1 MGRIWAQR
9 AVQKQ
14 ELIVLDEEAATPRR
28 DLVRSASR

>member
-14 ELIVLDEEAATPRR
+14 ELIVLHEEAATPRR